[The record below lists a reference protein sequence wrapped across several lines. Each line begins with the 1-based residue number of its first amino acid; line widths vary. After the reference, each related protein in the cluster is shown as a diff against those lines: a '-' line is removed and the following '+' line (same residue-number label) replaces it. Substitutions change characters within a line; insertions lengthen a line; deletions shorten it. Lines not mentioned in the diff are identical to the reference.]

1 MNEDI
6 TLLIKAPGYKKNE
19 IQISFEDYCLV
30 ISANNEKFGKSGIS
44 RLLPEEA
51 DIDRASAKLEDG
63 ILEIKIPF
71 KQKQSKFIEIL

>member
-19 IQISFEDYCLV
+19 IQISFEDHCLV

-44 RLLPEEA
+44 QLLPEEA
-51 DIDRASAKLEDG
+51 DIDKASAKLEDG